1 MFRLIGIIGAL
12 VRAAVKGR
20 VALVLENVA
29 LRQQVAVLK
38 RGRPRPEV
46 ALGDRIFWVVLRRL
60 WSDWAEWLHVVRPET
75 VVRWHRAGFRLFWT
89 WKSRRRSRRP
99 QADHEARDLIRRL
112 ARENNW
118 GAPRIHGE
126 LLKLG
131 FDVSEQTVSR
141 YLPRRPSDPDKVQRW
156 ITFLRNH
163 ASVSAAMDLF
173 VVPTATFRLLYG
185 FFVIGHGRRRIFH
198 FNATLHPTAEWVVQ
212 QLREAFPEDTAP
224 KYLLFDRDTIFSAAV
239 VAFVKAM
246 GTEPVR
252 SAYRSPWQNPVAERW
267 VGSCRRE
274 LLDHIVVFGAY
285 IGYHHADR
293 THLGLRKDTPAGRAV
308 APKPSPTAKVVALP
322 RVGGLH
328 HRYEWR
334 AAA

>member
-1 MFRLIGIIGAL
+1 M
-12 VRAAVKGR
+12 
-20 VALVLENVA
+20 
-29 LRQQVAVLK
+29 
-38 RGRPRPEV
+38 
-46 ALGDRIFWVVLRRL
+46 
-60 WSDWAEWLHVVRPET
+60 
-75 VVRWHRAGFRLFWT
+75 
-89 WKSRRRSRRP
+89 
-99 QADHEARDLIRRL
+99 

-131 FDVSEQTVSR
+131 FDVSERTVPR
-141 YLPRRPSDPDKVQRW
+141 YLPRRPADPDKVQRW
-156 ITFLRNH
+156 LTFLRNH
-163 ASVSAAMDLF
+163 ANVSAAMDLF

-185 FFVIGHGRRRIFH
+185 FFVIGHGRRRILH
-198 FNATLHPTAEWVVQ
+198 FNATLHPTAAWVVQ
-212 QLREAFPEDTAP
+212 QLREAFPEDTTP
-224 KYLLFDRDTIFSAAV
+224 RYLLFDRDTIFSAAV

-267 VGSCRRE
+267 IGSCRRE
-274 LLDHIVVFGAY
+274 LIDHVVVLDECHLVALVRSY
-285 IGYHHADR
+285 IRYHHQDR
-293 THLGLRKDTPAGRAV
+293 THLGLGKDTPSGRAIT
-308 APKPSPTAKVVALP
+308 PKPSPLAEIVSLP